1 MREREV
7 RRDKMGSKFTDGTV
21 PPGRFPIQEEA
32 QKAPSRASPDRLGRS
47 PTLGTVNGKE
57 VLGTVHGKEA
67 LGTVHGK
74 EALGAVY
81 GKEAVRLPPA
91 FCFLLVKVGFLGS

>member
-7 RRDKMGSKFTDGTV
+7 RRDKMGSKFTDSTV
-21 PPGRFPIQEEA
+21 PPGQFPIQEEA
-32 QKAPSRASPDRLGRS
+32 QKAPSRTSPDRLGRS

-57 VLGTVHGKEA
+57 V